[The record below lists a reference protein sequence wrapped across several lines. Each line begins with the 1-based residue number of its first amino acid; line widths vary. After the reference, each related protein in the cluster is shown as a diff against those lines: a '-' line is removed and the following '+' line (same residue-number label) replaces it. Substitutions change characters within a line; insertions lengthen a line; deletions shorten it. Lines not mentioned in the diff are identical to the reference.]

1 MTISDLTTKLALY
14 QAAETAILDGAQS
27 YTINGRSLTRAD
39 LKTITEQ
46 IEALEAR
53 IARYHVQAVLSLR
66 HCFQLKGDKNA
77 QYNY

>member
-53 IARYHVQAVLSLR
+53 IARLSRSGGAISAPLFPTQR
-66 HCFQLKGDKNA
+66 G
-77 QYNY
+77 